1 MMSKRVAVV
10 TGSNKGIGYE
20 IVRELCSKFDGDVFL
35 TARNEDRGRAAV
47 ERLKSEGSHPKFHQ
61 LDIMDDASI
70 KSLAVFLEQNYG
82 GLDVLVNNA
91 AILYRLGDTTPFAE
105 QAVNTI
111 KVNFSGT
118 LKVCLHLFP
127 LLRSHARVV
136 HMSSSAGYLSYIE
149 SEDVRNRFRSENLTK
164 EELCG
169 FMKEFVKH
177 GQEGT
182 HEAKGWGC
190 RPYSISK
197 IGINALTII
206 QQKKFLE
213 DERADIVV
221 NAVHPGFV
229 ITDMTGGKGE
239 LTPSQ
244 GTHPPFFDAFFGVAY
259 TQHPTKLLTI
269 PHLGAEAPVY
279 LALLP
284 PNVESP
290 RGKFVWND
298 KTVASWTA

>member
-1 MMSKRVAVV
+1 MSKRVAVV

-20 IVRELCSKFDGDVFL
+20 IVRELCSKFHGDVFL

-47 ERLKSEGSHPKFHQ
+47 EKLKSEGSHPKFHQ
-61 LDIMDDASI
+61 LDITDDASI
-70 KSLAVFLEQNYG
+70 KSLAMFLKQNY
-82 GLDVLVNNA
+82 A
-91 AILYRLGDTTPFAE
+91 RDTTPFAE
-105 QAVNTI
+105 QAVNTM

-127 LLRSHARVV
+127 LLRSHAR
-136 HMSSSAGYLSYIE
+136 
-149 SEDVRNRFRSENLTK
+149 
-164 EELCG
+164 
-169 FMKEFVKH
+169 H

-182 HEAKGWGC
+182 HEAKRLGVSSLFHFKDRNKC
-190 RPYSISK
+190 SYYNP
-197 IGINALTII
+197 A
-206 QQKKFLE
+206 KKFLE

-244 GTHPPFFDAFFGVAY
+244 G
-259 TQHPTKLLTI
+259 
-269 PHLGAEAPVY
+269 AEAPVY

-290 RGKFVWND
+290 RGEFVWND
-298 KTVASWTA
+298 KTVACWTT

>member
-1 MMSKRVAVV
+1 MSKRVAVV

-20 IVRELCSKFDGDVFL
+20 IVRELCSKFHGDVFL

-47 ERLKSEGSHPKFHQ
+47 EKLKSEGSHPKFHQ
-61 LDIMDDASI
+61 LDITDDASI
-70 KSLAVFLEQNYG
+70 KSLAMFLKQNY
-82 GLDVLVNNA
+82 A
-91 AILYRLGDTTPFAE
+91 RDTTPFAE
-105 QAVNTI
+105 QAVNTM

-136 HMSSSAGYLSYIE
+136 HMSSSASYLSYIE

-169 FMKEFVKH
+169 FMREFVKH

-182 HEAKGWGC
+182 HEAKRLGVSSLFHFKDRNKC
-190 RPYSISK
+190 SYYNP
-197 IGINALTII
+197 A
-206 QQKKFLE
+206 KKFLE

-244 GTHPPFFDAFFGVAY
+244 G
-259 TQHPTKLLTI
+259 
-269 PHLGAEAPVY
+269 AEAPVY

-290 RGKFVWND
+290 RGEFVWND
-298 KTVASWTA
+298 KTVACWTT